1 MVSMGVGKLAITKK
15 RLSQLNEAKKK
26 PERREARGAKIR
38 SVD

>member
-26 PERREARGAKIR
+26 PRAAGSAGRENPIG
-38 SVD
+38 